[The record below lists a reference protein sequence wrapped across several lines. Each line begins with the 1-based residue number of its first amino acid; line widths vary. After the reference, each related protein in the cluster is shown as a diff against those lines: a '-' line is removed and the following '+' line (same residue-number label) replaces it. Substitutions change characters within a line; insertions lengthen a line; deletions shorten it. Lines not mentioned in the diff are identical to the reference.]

1 MRRFLFLAVC
11 LLLLALP
18 VVLFVAQNQHH
29 AVSLG
34 LNLGVWAG
42 VTPGPLP
49 VAHLLVWTG
58 LGGLTLGLVVGYFR
72 SSALKRR
79 VRQLEA
85 ELTLQAVQGRN

>member
-1 MRRFLFLAVC
+1 MRRYLILAVC
-11 LLLLALP
+11 LLLLVLP

-29 AVSLG
+29 AVPLG

-49 VAHLLVWTG
+49 VAHLLVWAS
-58 LGGLTLGLVVGYFR
+58 LGGLVVGLFAGFFR

-85 ELTLQAVQGRN
+85 ELTLQAVPGRD